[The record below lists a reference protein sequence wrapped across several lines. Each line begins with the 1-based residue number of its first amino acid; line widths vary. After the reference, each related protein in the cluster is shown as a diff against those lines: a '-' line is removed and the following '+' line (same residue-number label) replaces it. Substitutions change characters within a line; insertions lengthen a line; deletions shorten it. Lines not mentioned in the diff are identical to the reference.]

1 MPSSSRTS
9 LSSLNR
15 EHPAALE
22 INQDNPEQKNESA
35 ETPVAKTSKDEVL
48 EVVGL
53 VDEKVN
59 NATEPAQ
66 AIINSL
72 AVEPDLEK
80 AATTTSRKKRT
91 RKSAKSTTATAK
103 TKTTTRARKTTK
115 KSRKTTTT

>member
-9 LSSLNR
+9 LSALNR
-15 EHPAALE
+15 KHPAALE
-22 INQDNPEQKNESA
+22 INQENTQQEDQTA
-35 ETPVAKTSKDEVL
+35 ETPAAETSKEEVL

-53 VDEKVN
+53 VGEKVN

-80 AATTTSRKKRT
+80 AATTIKRKKRT
-91 RKSAKSTTATAK
+91 RKSSKSTTATAK

-115 KSRKTTTT
+115 TPRKTTTT

>member
-9 LSSLNR
+9 LSALPR
-15 EHPAALE
+15 KHPATLE
-22 INQDNPEQKNESA
+22 INQDNTEQKTQTAENPVA
-35 ETPVAKTSKDEVL
+35 ETSKEEVL

-53 VDEKVN
+53 VGEKVN

-80 AATTTSRKKRT
+80 AATTTTRKKRT

-115 KSRKTTTT
+115 TSRKTTTT